1 MVKKSRKKIRLEIIL
16 DENTLIRRRLNRVIQ
31 ENTGLIGR
39 LDVLEKQKEND
50 PIQSFTDH
58 LFDRSRS
65 GDDIT
70 QEKVLNIKDCC

>member
-1 MVKKSRKKIRLEIIL
+1 MVKKSRKKVRLKIIL

-70 QEKVLNIKDCC
+70 QEKVLTINCV

>member
-1 MVKKSRKKIRLEIIL
+1 MVRKSHEKNRLEIIL

-39 LDVLEKQKEND
+39 LEVLEKQEKND
-50 PIQSFTDH
+50 PLQSFTDH

-70 QEKVLNIKDCC
+70 Q